1 MVDMMDDGTIYM
13 TEVNNMLGHETYW
26 AKKKREQRD
35 VKLLDNVQSSPTC
48 PSKSIELELEK
59 EKDTNKT
66 VIRIPY
72 DKIKETWNDTDG
84 LTSIRLLTDK
94 RKKQIKKVYELD
106 DGKTF
111 SEIVTTAIN
120 STFLVDSKLTNLDWM
135 MNPNNYV
142 KILERKYDD
151 DRQ

>member
-1 MVDMMDDGTIYM
+1 
-13 TEVNNMLGHETYW
+13 MLYTPT
-26 AKKKREQRD
+26 QQ
-35 VKLLDNVQSSPTC
+35 KLLDSNTRTNNT
-48 PSKSIELELEK
+48 I
-59 EKDTNKT
+59 NKT

-72 DKIKETWNDTDG
+72 NQILKTWNETEG

-135 MNPNNYV
+135 MNPNNYA